1 MRNDASASWAL
12 TRVILDV
19 WTDTAVKG
27 DCSGSGT
34 SMARE
39 LKLEERGGL
48 DHQRRRREEER
59 KKRNAAIKIR
69 C

>member
-1 MRNDASASWAL
+1 MRNEDESAGVL

-34 SMARE
+34 SMV
-39 LKLEERGGL
+39 KVTERWRAQG
-48 DHQRRRREEER
+48 
-59 KKRNAAIKIR
+59 
-69 C
+69 